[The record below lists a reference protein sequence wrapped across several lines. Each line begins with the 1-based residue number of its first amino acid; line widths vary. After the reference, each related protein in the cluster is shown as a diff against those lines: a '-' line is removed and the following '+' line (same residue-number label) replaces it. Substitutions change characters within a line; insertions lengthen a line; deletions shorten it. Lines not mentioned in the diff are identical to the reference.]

1 MGCVMSKSGG
11 VAKDPEDKTLDE
23 LDIQEIGIASFDD
36 VFSSNSDPLN
46 TLVSLNN
53 DLITSVDR
61 LKELAAM
68 FLGSKTL
75 AVKIANGAVSAEI
88 NETKGDDTSV
98 FDSKTLDAKSAVGM
112 AWKALGDAMTALNE
126 SPPGTVQLSMK
137 RGRVIGITEEKN
149 PDAKSDI
156 RKKVSSVNNAVF
168 CMRKELIIANGKDA
182 LDPKKM
188 FKEIVDN
195 MKGALKDSFRAN
207 FNADLSGIA
216 EGKISLDVNF
226 GDIAL
231 DLLPKKIRAAYD
243 ALLGEEGLIPTIQNI
258 VSSITDLMPQLEAAK
273 SSIEGLPTEPDA
285 IMDQAKEADVPPMS
299 IPKIPGKIAGNV
311 KQFASAP
318 VILSTLLS
326 TIRAIV
332 EDMRAAMA

>member
-1 MGCVMSKSGG
+1 MGCKMSKGG
-11 VAKDPEDKTLDE
+11 GCAKDPEDKTLDE
-23 LDIQEIGIASFDD
+23 LDIQEIGIGAFDD
-36 VFSSNSDPLN
+36 VFSANSDPLN

-53 DLITSVDR
+53 DLITSVER

-75 AVKIANGAVSAEI
+75 VLKVANGAVSAEI

-98 FDSKTLDAKSAVGM
+98 FDAKTLDVKSPVGI
-112 AWKALGDAMTALNE
+112 AWKNLSDAITALNE
-126 SPPGTVQLSMK
+126 TPPGTVNLSMK
-137 RGRVIGITEEKN
+137 RGRIVGVTEEKDPEVKN
-149 PDAKSDI
+149 NI
-156 RKKVSSVNNAVF
+156 RMKVTSVNNAAF
-168 CMRKELIIANGKDA
+168 CMKKELIIANGKDA

-231 DLLPKKIRAAYD
+231 DVLPKKIRAAYD
-243 ALLGEEGLIPTIQNI
+243 ALLGDEGLIPTIQNI
-258 VSSITDLMPQLEAAK
+258 VSAISDLMPQLEAAK
-273 SSIEGLPTEPDA
+273 SAIEGLPTEPDA
-285 IMDQAKEADVPPMS
+285 IMDQAKEANLAPMS

-311 KQFASAP
+311 KQFAGAP
-318 VILSTLLS
+318 VILSTLLQ

-332 EDMRAAMA
+332 EDMRAAMV